1 MKNALV
7 LDDHFG
13 DDGSVTAGMI
23 LKDMTNNRF
32 DELEKKGLVRE
43 ATDKEVKA
51 GSKHAFE
58 KDDTD
63 KLLEDGPTIA
73 EYVAAGYLA
82 SNYPPEGY
90 ASRSTE
96 KEIAAAISAEKK
108 AADKPDDKQAPK
120 PEDKKA
126 PEPENKGA

>member
-1 MKNALV
+1 MKNAFV
-7 LDDHFG
+7 KEDHFG

-23 LKDMTNNRF
+23 LKDMANTRF

-58 KDDTD
+58 KDDS
-63 KLLEDGPTIA
+63 E
-73 EYVAAGYLA
+73 
-82 SNYPPEGY
+82 
-90 ASRSTE
+90 
-96 KEIAAAISAEKK
+96 K
-108 AADKPDDKQAPK
+108 AALKPDDKQAPK

-126 PEPENKGA
+126 PEPANKGA

>member
-13 DDGSVTAGMI
+13 DDGSVTAGMV
-23 LKDMTNNRF
+23 LTDMTNTRF
-32 DELEKKGLVRE
+32 AELEKKGLVRE

-58 KDDTD
+58 KDDS
-63 KLLEDGPTIA
+63 E
-73 EYVAAGYLA
+73 
-82 SNYPPEGY
+82 
-90 ASRSTE
+90 
-96 KEIAAAISAEKK
+96 K
-108 AADKPDDKQAPK
+108 AAPKPDDKQAPK

>member
-23 LKDMTNNRF
+23 LKDITNTRF

-51 GSKHAFE
+51 GSKHDFE
-58 KDDTD
+58 KD
-63 KLLEDGPTIA
+63 ES
-73 EYVAAGYLA
+73 E
-82 SNYPPEGY
+82 
-90 ASRSTE
+90 
-96 KEIAAAISAEKK
+96 K
-108 AADKPDDKQAPK
+108 AAPKPDDKQAQK

-126 PEPENKGA
+126 PEPANKGA